1 MHARVVSALV
11 REGTMLGAAERLGVT
26 QPAISAAL
34 GSLEKEI
41 GLTLFYR
48 TRRGLT
54 LTVHGQ
60 ALLPKIKRLLDIAA
74 EVKDFGKDHS
84 ADEGVIR
91 IAGRQGFMQNV
102 FPTLLSK
109 LKERKPNIEIE
120 AAHTAEQQTVVDE
133 LQNGRVDLAFAASPK
148 IKSIVAEV
156 IFRDPVL
163 IAVGEDNAIL
173 RKKTITQKDVSDLT
187 FCIPLGSDRL
197 RSPMNNFLRKLP
209 QKPKIILQ
217 TNDYTLMRNLIVR
230 EGVAGFV
237 YAHMF
242 ASDNGRSGLTPLPI
256 KNLHLT
262 RDLTILHRRDDLMP
276 HVRTAR
282 DIFIEETQKL
292 LEETAKKYR

>member
-34 GSLEKEI
+34 GTFEKEI

-54 LTVHGQ
+54 LTEHGEK
-60 ALLPKIKRLLDIAA
+60 LLPKIRQLLEIAG
-74 EVKDFGKDHS
+74 EVKNYGKNLS
-84 ADEGVIR
+84 ATEGVIR

-102 FPTLLSK
+102 FPSLLSR
-109 LKERKPNIEIE
+109 LKERMPNISIE
-120 AAHTAEQQTVVDE
+120 VAHTAEQDTVVDE

-148 IKSIVAEV
+148 IKSITAEV
-156 IFRDPVL
+156 FFRDPVL
-163 IAVGEDNAIL
+163 IAVGEENPIL
-173 RKKTITQKDVSDLT
+173 KKKNITPKDISELT

-197 RSPMNNFLRKLP
+197 RTPMNNFLRKLP
-209 QKPKIILQ
+209 KKPKIILQ

-242 ASDNGRSGLTPLPI
+242 ASDNGRSGLTPLPL
-256 KNLHLT
+256 KDLKLT

-282 DIFIEETQKL
+282 EIFIEEAKKI
-292 LEETAKKYR
+292 LEETAKRYR

>member
-34 GSLEKEI
+34 GAFEREI

-54 LTVHGQ
+54 LTDHGEK
-60 ALLPKIKRLLDIAA
+60 LLPKIRQLLEITG
-74 EVKDFGKDHS
+74 EISHYGKKLS
-84 ADEGVIR
+84 ADEGVVR

-102 FPTLLSK
+102 FPNLLSR
-109 LKERKPNIEIE
+109 LRQRKPKIHVEV
-120 AAHTAEQQTVVDE
+120 AHTAEQDTVVDE

-148 IKSIVAEV
+148 IKSITAEV
-156 IFRDPVL
+156 FFRDPVL
-163 IAVGEDNAIL
+163 IAVANTHPIL
-173 RKKTITQKDVSDLT
+173 KKKNIGTKDISELT

-197 RSPMNNFLRKLP
+197 RTPMNNFLRKLP
-209 QKPKIILQ
+209 KKPKVILQ

-230 EGVAGFV
+230 EGVAAFV
-237 YAHMF
+237 YAHML
-242 ASDNGRSGLTPLPI
+242 ASDDGRSGITPLPL
-256 KNLHLT
+256 KDLKLT
-262 RDLTILHRRDDLMP
+262 RDLTILHRRDDIMP

-282 DIFIEETQKL
+282 DIFIEEAQKI
-292 LEETAKKYR
+292 LEQTAKKYR